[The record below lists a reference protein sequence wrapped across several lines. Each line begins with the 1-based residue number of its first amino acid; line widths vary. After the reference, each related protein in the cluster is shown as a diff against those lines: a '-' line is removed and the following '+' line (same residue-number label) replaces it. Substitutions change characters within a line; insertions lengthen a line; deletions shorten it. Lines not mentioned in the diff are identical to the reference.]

1 MGNEKKL
8 WFHNFFEIIAIM
20 PVLNCEM
27 FEKSPTTMATYTDL
41 FSNGISQAPS
51 CGQKSHITHL

>member
-1 MGNEKKL
+1 MHEI
-8 WFHNFFEIIAIM
+8 FEIIAIM